1 MFKKFTRCQVVLIHP
16 LTSHVLVQAV
26 LNQADNAGPTGVL
39 LFIAT
44 YAVSCV
50 FLIPASVL
58 TLGAGALYGPVL
70 GTAVV
75 SASSTTGCVLA
86 FLASR
91 YLVRPFAEKQLAQQP
106 LFESLQKRIPE
117 RGAKLVLLLRLT
129 PVVPFGLLN
138 YACGALL
145 RTVHICSGSRVGCR
159 SADSAGVARNTIGGQ
174 SR

>member
-1 MFKKFTRCQVVLIHP
+1 MSCVGLQAEIAWVCVQGVL
-16 LTSHVLVQAV
+16 S
-26 LNQADNAGPTGVL
+26 QADSAGPTGVL
-39 LFIAT
+39 LFIAA

-58 TLGAGALYGPVL
+58 TLGAGAVYGPVL

-75 SASSTTGCVLA
+75 SASSTIGCVLA

-91 YLVRPFAEKQLAQQP
+91 YVVRPFAEKQLAQQP

-117 RGAKLVLLLRLT
+117 RGGKLVLLLRLT

-138 YACGALL
+138 YACGKLL
-145 RTVHICSGSRVGCR
+145 SHFH
-159 SADSAGVARNTIGGQ
+159 
-174 SR
+174 

>member
-1 MFKKFTRCQVVLIHP
+1 MDHLSCGGFHDSIAV
-16 LTSHVLVQAV
+16 VQAV
-26 LNQADNAGPTGVL
+26 VNQAENAGPSGVL
-39 LFIAT
+39 LFIAA
-44 YAVSCV
+44 YAISCV

-58 TLGAGALYGPVL
+58 TLGAGAVYGPVL

-91 YLVRPFAEKQLAQQP
+91 YLVRPFAEKQLAEQP

-117 RGAKLVLLLRLT
+117 RGAKLVVLLRLT

-138 YACGALL
+138 YACGTLL
-145 RTVHICSGSRVGCR
+145 GTAIMC
-159 SADSAGVARNTIGGQ
+159 ATEVAVRPKLIQ
-174 SR
+174 VSYLSE